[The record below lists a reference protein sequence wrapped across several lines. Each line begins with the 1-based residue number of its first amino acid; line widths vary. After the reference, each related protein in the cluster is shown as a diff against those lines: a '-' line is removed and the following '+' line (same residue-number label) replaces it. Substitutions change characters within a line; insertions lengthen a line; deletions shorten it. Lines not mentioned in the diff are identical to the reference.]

1 MSGMRTIGVLGGI
14 GPQAT
19 IDFESRLHTAAQAIL
34 PPHVNE
40 GYPPMVTVYLRH
52 APVLVTERGTP
63 SDPLTLDPR
72 VLDAAE
78 RLGQWA
84 DLLVCP
90 SNTPHF
96 FMDEIEAASGCEMLS
111 IVDVAVAE
119 LRRRAVRRVGLT
131 GLGVP
136 KVYSQRLAGEG
147 FEVVTAGD
155 AEIAALDEAILRL
168 MEGRDTAAHRAA
180 AWAAVDAV
188 RAQAVEAT
196 ILGCTEIPL
205 LLGDLADAEDLV
217 NPAQLLAEA
226 AIRRATESPG

>member
-1 MSGMRTIGVLGGI
+1 MSGMRTIGILGGI

-19 IDFESRLHTAAQAIL
+19 IDFEARLHTAAQAIL
-34 PPHVNE
+34 PQHVNE

-52 APVLVTERGTP
+52 APVLVNERGMP
-63 SDPLTLDPR
+63 SAPLTLDPR

-84 DLLVCP
+84 DLLICP

-96 FMDEIEAASGCEMLS
+96 FVDEIEAASGCEMLS

-119 LRRRAVRRVGLT
+119 LRRRAVQRVGLT

-136 KVYSQRLAGEG
+136 KVYSQRLAAEG
-147 FEVVTAGD
+147 FEVVVAGD
-155 AEIAALDEAILRL
+155 AEIEGLDGAILRL
-168 MEGRDTAAHRAA
+168 TEGRTTAAHRAA
-180 AWAAVDAV
+180 AQAAVDAV
-188 RAQAVEAT
+188 RAQGVEAT

-205 LLGDLADAEDLV
+205 LLGDSVDAKDLV

-226 AIRRATESPG
+226 AIRRATESPE